1 MATIPI
7 NKGQFTLES
16 PEREA
21 AFEQNRGFGNLSE
34 YKENRRC
41 WTEFPRNKFVSEY
54 PMHVDLELASV
65 CNLRC
70 PMCYTITDEFRS
82 RVNATLMDFDL
93 FTKLVDQ
100 CAEGGVYSI
109 RLSFRGEAFLH
120 PRIVDCARYAKE
132 KGIKEVSTLTNGVR
146 LDEKMFEEMMTADL
160 DWITISIDGVGDTYE
175 EIRRP
180 AKFDRMVEKL
190 TNFRI
195 IRKKAGRVKPVV
207 KVQSILPAIEENP
220 DEFYS
225 IFSPITDMVS
235 ANPLIDFTISKH
247 DQTKIEDFTCPQPFQ
262 RLTIGADGLCMM
274 CANDEPGE
282 IIVGDANLETIYE
295 VWHGQRMTDIR
306 RMHVENTACDELN
319 PCAQCYLPLQ
329 TYDEVVRVEDR
340 TVVAEK
346 YLDGKEKVS
355 DLETPERWKRESLEV

>member
-1 MATIPI
+1 MRFR
-7 NKGQFTLES
+7 KVS
-16 PEREA
+16 A
-21 AFEQNRGFGNLSE
+21 A
-34 YKENRRC
+34 
-41 WTEFPRNKFVSEY
+41 
-54 PMHVDLELASV
+54 A
-65 CNLRC
+65 
-70 PMCYTITDEFRS
+70 
-82 RVNATLMDFDL
+82 
-93 FTKLVDQ
+93 
-100 CAEGGVYSI
+100 
-109 RLSFRGEAFLH
+109 
-120 PRIVDCARYAKE
+120 
-132 KGIKEVSTLTNGVR
+132 
-146 LDEKMFEEMMTADL
+146 
-160 DWITISIDGVGDTYE
+160 
-175 EIRRP
+175 
-180 AKFDRMVEKL
+180 
-190 TNFRI
+190 
-195 IRKKAGRVKPVV
+195 
-207 KVQSILPAIEENP
+207 
-220 DEFYS
+220 
-225 IFSPITDMVS
+225 SPITDMVS
-235 ANPLIDFTISKH
+235 ANPLIDFTISNH